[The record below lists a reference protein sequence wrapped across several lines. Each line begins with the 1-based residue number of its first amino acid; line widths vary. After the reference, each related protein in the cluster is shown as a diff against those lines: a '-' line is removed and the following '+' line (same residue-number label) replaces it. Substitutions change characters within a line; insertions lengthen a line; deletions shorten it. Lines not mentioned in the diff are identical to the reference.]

1 MGRKI
6 IIAITGHNGVL
17 GKKFRN
23 IFKGYVFK
31 KLNFDITNFNKVKN
45 WINNNKF
52 DILIHLA
59 AIVPTNKVESNRSK
73 ALKVNFYGTKFI
85 VDSLINKKDDFFFF
99 YASTSHVYNFSKY
112 KLRESSKIKP
122 INYYAKTK
130 LMSEKYIQNRM
141 RKKSYAIGRIFSFTD
156 PNQSD
161 LYFIPS
167 IFKKLKKKTR
177 FINFMI

>member
-99 YASTSHVYNFSKY
+99 LCFNITC
-112 KLRESSKIKP
+112 I
-122 INYYAKTK
+122 
-130 LMSEKYIQNRM
+130 
-141 RKKSYAIGRIFSFTD
+141 
-156 PNQSD
+156 
-161 LYFIPS
+161 
-167 IFKKLKKKTR
+167 
-177 FINFMI
+177 